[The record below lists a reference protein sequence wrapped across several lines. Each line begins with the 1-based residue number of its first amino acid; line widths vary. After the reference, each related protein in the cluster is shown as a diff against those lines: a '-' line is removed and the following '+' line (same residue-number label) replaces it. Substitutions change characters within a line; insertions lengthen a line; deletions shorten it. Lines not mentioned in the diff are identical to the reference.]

1 MSNTKNHKD
10 DHSHSHDTNQATH
23 RREVIAM
30 VLRLVSSALFIVL
43 AKLIESKTALPS
55 LITSIHPTVLYSL
68 SYLMAGYDVLLQAA
82 KNISRGKIFDE
93 NFLMS
98 IATIGA
104 LILQEYTEAVA
115 VMAFYQVGEIFQ
127 NLAVNKSKA
136 SIAELMDIRPDHAN
150 IEKDGIL
157 TKVSPEEVKLGDIIV
172 VTPGEKV
179 PLDGVVIEGESS
191 LDTRALTGES
201 NPRTIRVGND
211 ILSGCVNISGV
222 LKIKVNKLFGESTV
236 SKILQL
242 VQYTAGK
249 KAKAEK
255 FITRFARYY
264 TPAVVFAAVVLAV
277 IPPLFFGGAWSQWI
291 ERALI
296 FLVISCPCALVI
308 SVPLGFFAGIG
319 CASKNGILIKGSS
332 YLEALSKI
340 ETTVFDK
347 TGTLT
352 KGVFTVVA
360 VHADTIDKKELLE
373 LTALAETYSNHPISI
388 SIKDEYQKQSG
399 KEAEKLAISENGE
412 KRVTDIK
419 ETPGLGIEAKVDGK
433 TVHAGNSKLM
443 ERVGAKWIKCSECN
457 EFGTLVHVAVD
468 GIYTGHI
475 FIADEAKPEAAKA
488 ILELKSLGIKKTVM
502 LTGDEKGIGEHIGKQ
517 LGIDVVYASLLP
529 EDKVSHLEKLLDE
542 VHTHKGA
549 TLAFAGDGINDAPVL
564 ALADIGIA
572 MGAMGSDAAIEAADV
587 VLMDDNPEKLPLAVN
602 ISRRTLAIVK
612 ENIILALGIK
622 AIVMILGTVGLANM
636 WTAVFADTGVSLL
649 AVLNSMRAMKIVKK
663 D

>member
-1 MSNTKNHKD
+1 MSSTKKIIN
-10 DHSHSHDTNQATH
+10 NQKNEH
-23 RREVIAM
+23 RQELFAM
-30 VLRLVSSALFIVL
+30 ILRLVSSALFIVL
-43 AKLIESKTALPS
+43 AKVIESKIALPAF
-55 LITSIHPTVLYSL
+55 ITSINPTIVYGL
-68 SYLMAGYDVLLQAA
+68 SYLLVGYDVLLQAI
-82 KNISRGKIFDE
+82 KNISKGKVFDE

-104 LILQEYTEAVA
+104 LILQEYTEAIA
-115 VMAFYQVGEIFQ
+115 VMAFYQVGEMFQ
-127 NLAVNKSKA
+127 SLAVNKSKS
-136 SIAELMDIRPDHAN
+136 SIAELMDIRPDYAN
-150 IEKDGIL
+150 IEKDGVL
-157 TKVSPEEVKLGDIIV
+157 TKVEPEEVKLGDIIV

-201 NPRTIRVGND
+201 NPRTIKAGND

-222 LKIKVNKLFGESTV
+222 LKIRVTKLFGESTV

-249 KAKAEK
+249 KAKTEK
-255 FITRFARYY
+255 FITRFASYY
-264 TPAVVFAAVVLAV
+264 TPAVVFAAVILAV
-277 IPPLFFGGAWSQWI
+277 VPPLFFGGAWSMWV

-296 FLVISCPCALVI
+296 FLVISCPCALVV

-319 CASKNGILIKGSS
+319 CASRNGILVKGSS
-332 YLEALSKI
+332 YLEALANI

-352 KGVFTVVA
+352 KGIFTVIA
-360 VHADTIDKKELLE
+360 VHADVIGKKELLE
-373 LTALAETYSNHPISI
+373 LTAITETYSNHPISI
-388 SIKDEYQKQSG
+388 SIKEEYEKQSG
-399 KEAEKLAISENGE
+399 KEVKKSAISENGE
-412 KRVTDIK
+412 KRVTDVK
-419 ETPGLGIEAKVDGK
+419 ETPGLGIEATVDGK
-433 TVHAGNSKLM
+433 KIHAGNSRLM
-443 ERVGAKWIKCSECN
+443 EAAGVKLIKCGECN
-457 EFGTLVHVAVD
+457 EFGTIVHVAVD
-468 GIYTGHI
+468 GIYVGHI

-488 ILELKSLGIKKTVM
+488 VSELKSLGIKKTVM

-517 LGIDVVYASLLP
+517 LGIDVVYAALLP
-529 EDKVSHLEKLLDE
+529 ADKVTHLEELLDE
-542 VHTHKGA
+542 VHAHKGA
-549 TLAFAGDGINDAPVL
+549 SLAFVGDGINDAPVL

-612 ENIILALGIK
+612 ENIAFALGIK
-622 AIVMILGTVGLANM
+622 AIVMILGTIGLANM
-636 WTAVFADTGVSLL
+636 WTAVFADTGVTII